1 MITEIEEALSEAHE
15 CIYKLGVLLT
25 KLEKENQR
33 LLAEKEETAGVEDPG
48 ISWKG
53 ITWK

>member
-25 KLEKENQR
+25 KLEKENQK
-33 LLAEKEETAGVEDPG
+33 LAEKVVETAEATETPAR
-48 ISWKG
+48 
-53 ITWK
+53 